1 MCRSDVVVI
10 IGVVAVLLVS
20 ILMVVINDIAEMK
33 SKKLGRKYYNKV
45 RVILL
50 VTDTIVVGIMSFSL
64 MKLSEIDV
72 VKEEVAEIELSSEIY
87 ESEKEIYEFEKLIQD
102 KVYDEIPS
110 TDEDTITIYIEDYQ
124 VFN

>member
-10 IGVVAVLLVS
+10 IGVVVILLVS
-20 ILMVVINDIAEMK
+20 ILMVVINDITEMK
-33 SKKLGRKYYNKV
+33 SKKHGRKYYNKV

-50 VTDTIVVGIMSFSL
+50 VTDVIVVAIMSFSL

-87 ESEKEIYEFEKLIQD
+87 ESEKLIQD

>member
-10 IGVVAVLLVS
+10 IGVVVILLVS
-20 ILMVVINDIAEMK
+20 ILMVVINDITEMK
-33 SKKLGRKYYNKV
+33 SKKHGRKYYNKV

-50 VTDTIVVGIMSFSL
+50 VMDVIVVAIMSFSL

-87 ESEKEIYEFEKLIQD
+87 ESEKLIQD